1 MTITPRQLD
10 QKLALRDQLLHTLT
24 EAQEERPAREYV
36 ISGELGWVIYERE
49 TMHRAVNE
57 ARAEVGKQSLTI
69 DQIEQVESLATGH
82 SDYSSKYALY
92 CAELVQEQ
100 P

>member
-10 QKLALRDQLLHTLT
+10 QKLALRVQLLGILT
-24 EAQEERPAREYV
+24 VAQAGRHLRWDV
-36 ISGELGWVIYERE
+36 IDGEPGWVLHERE
-49 TMHRAVNE
+49 TMHAAVNQ
-57 ARAEVGKQSLTI
+57 ARAEAGKQPLPI
-69 DQIEQVESLATGH
+69 AAIEAVEQQACGH
-82 SDYSSKYALY
+82 SDYSSKFALY